1 MAKFIILP
9 FSLLLFGCQLFTP
22 NQALQSSAYKV
33 KDVPFQARGSQG
45 VRKRILVPPFLDE
58 NLNRAELTSHVA
70 RSAVVDQI
78 IKTNSFVVVS
88 NADFPEEFTKYKTQ
102 DNNYDLKKIASLTN
116 TMGIAAVI
124 EGKILDIKIR
134 RLGESVGVFRDIRA
148 LVDAKV
154 QIRMVSSSNGKIIMQ
169 KVGAATVE
177 ARITRVLKD
186 ARTDKLIQDDPE
198 LVKRAV
204 ASAFLTTVRDL
215 VMAVDKLSWEGRV
228 AMVSGDRIYVN
239 AGRMSGIQVGDILK
253 VSEEGHEVYDPDTGH
268 YIGNAPGRMKGTLE
282 VISYFG
288 KDGAVSVLHS
298 GSGIKENDKVELY

>member
-1 MAKFIILP
+1 MAKYILIP
-9 FSLLLFGCQLFTP
+9 LSVVLFGCQLFIP
-22 NQALQSSAYKV
+22 QRASQSSPYQV
-33 KDVPFQARGSQG
+33 KDVPYKARGSQG

-58 NLNRAELTSHVA
+58 NLGRTDLTGLIS
-70 RSAVVDQI
+70 RNAVVDQI

-88 NADFPEEFTKYKTQ
+88 NSDFPEDFSKYKTA
-102 DNNYDLKKIASLTN
+102 DNNYDLKKLASMTN

-124 EGKILDIKIR
+124 EGKILDIKVR
-134 RLGESVGVFRDIRA
+134 RLGESVGVFRDLRA

-154 QIRMVSSSNGKIIMQ
+154 RIRMVSSSNGKIIMD
-169 KVGAATVE
+169 KVNSATVE

-186 ARTDKLIQDDPE
+186 ASTDKLIKDDPE

-204 ASAFLTTVRDL
+204 AAAFLGTVRDL
-215 VMAVDKLSWEGRV
+215 VLAVDKLSWEGRV
-228 AMVSGDRIYVN
+228 AMVSGDRIYIN
-239 AGRMSGIQVGDILK
+239 AGRMSGLQVGDILK
-253 VSEEGHEVYDPDTGH
+253 VTEEGHEVYDPETGA

-288 KDGAVSVLHS
+288 KDGAISILHS